1 MITAEDLRIVREP
14 LGWKL
19 GGSVR
24 RDATAVRAL
33 LAWAERGPILDA
45 WAAPRWLLPHQ
56 VPAARRIAAILER
69 FGGALLSDAVGM
81 GKTYVALAVATRY
94 RRVTALVPAALV
106 TQWRRVAAR
115 LRTACAVCS
124 HEGLSRGARIP
135 PTDLI
140 VVDEAHRLRNTETL
154 RYDRCARDIGRAD
167 VLLVTATPLVNRASD
182 LTHLLRL
189 FLPDNALGFL
199 EVPSLEAAAT
209 SARDAVLARA
219 VSRLSVARP
228 ATILADTVT
237 HIPLVTD
244 SPVVRAPT
252 VQPQVLAALMRGIDG
267 LTLPGLPQ
275 SGGRHLL
282 RAHLVHRLA
291 SSGAAFR
298 ETLRRHLAYIDR
310 MLASD
315 GNVTLRRTAVRALLG
330 PGDDLQLE
338 LPGFLTGENGERPS
352 LDELEKERARL
363 LALLGSTPGHGHSSP
378 KADRLRD
385 LLARRC
391 DARTLVFTSSAATA
405 LDLAGRLGWQEVGI
419 VAAGRARIAS
429 GRIGTDAVLDAF
441 APRARVARAPAPRG
455 ALRVLIATDLVS
467 EGLDLQ
473 DADTVVHYDLPWTPL
488 RLAQRVGRIA
498 RVGSPHSTAHVV
510 WFAPPAEHE
519 RRIRLGR
526 HLAEKVR
533 QQLAVVVPQTSRLG
547 RAQVVNAMLEARERL
562 CLPVE
567 DHDQAP
573 RDGATSL
580 AVVRG
585 PMALAAA
592 VCWRVGGGEVPE
604 LLVLSG
610 TPPAPITDYRT
621 IAATLSALVRAPG
634 SARDIPAPLVVALFD
649 LLRHRLRL
657 AGRGPGGRAVVD
669 LRRVILREGGKAG
682 SARHLPALD
691 ALDRALDR
699 LAAGCTVGAEREL
712 RSVLRCWPDVRGLRS
727 WLARHARRR
736 AGMPDVRIVGL
747 LAGDG
752 SG

>member
-1 MITAEDLRIVREP
+1 M
-14 LGWKL
+14 
-19 GGSVR
+19 
-24 RDATAVRAL
+24 RAL

-45 WAAPRWLLPHQ
+45 WNAPPWLLPHQ
-56 VPAARRIAAILER
+56 VPAARRIAAMLER

-94 RRVTALVPAALV
+94 RRVSALVPAALV

-115 LRTACAVCS
+115 LDTACTVCS
-124 HEGLSRGARIP
+124 HEGLSRGARVP
-135 PTDLI
+135 PADLI
-140 VVDEAHRLRNTETL
+140 VVDEAHRMRNPETL

-167 VLLVTATPLVNRASD
+167 VLLVTATPLVNRTSD

-189 FLPDNALGFL
+189 FLPDNALAVLG
-199 EVPSLEAAAT
+199 VPSLEAAAT
-209 SARDAVLARA
+209 SARDDALARA

-228 ATILADTVT
+228 ATILSHAGI
-237 HIPLVTD
+237 HIPRVTD
-244 SPVVRAPT
+244 SAVVRAPA
-252 VQPQVLAALMRGIDG
+252 VQPQVLAALLQGIDG
-267 LTLPGLPQ
+267 LALPGLPQ
-275 SGGRHLL
+275 GGGRQLL

-315 GNVTLRRTAVRALLG
+315 GNVTLRRSAVRVLLG

-338 LPGFLTGENGERPS
+338 LPGFLAGENGERPS
-352 LDELEKERARL
+352 LDELDKERARL
-363 LALLGSTPGHGHSSP
+363 LALLGATPGNGHPSP
-378 KADRLRD
+378 KADRLRG

-391 DARTLVFTSSAATA
+391 DARTLVFTSSTATA
-405 LDLAGRLGWQEVGI
+405 LDLAGRLGWREVGV

-455 ALRVLIATDLVS
+455 AVRVLIATDLVS

-498 RVGSPHSTAHVV
+498 RVGSPHGTAHVE
-510 WFAPPAEHE
+510 WFAPPPEHE

-533 QQLAVVVPQTSRLG
+533 QQLAVVVPQTSRVG
-547 RAQVVNAMLEARERL
+547 RARVVNAMLEARERL

-567 DHDQAP
+567 IPNPTLH
-573 RDGATSL
+573 RGATAL

-592 VCWRVGGGEVPE
+592 VCWRVAGGEVPE

-621 IAATLSALVRAPG
+621 IAATLSALERPPG
-634 SARDIPAPLVVALFD
+634 SARDIPAPLVAALFD

-657 AGRGPGGRAVVD
+657 ASRGPAARAIVD

-682 SARHLPALD
+682 SARDLKALD

-712 RSVLRCWPDVRGLRS
+712 ATVLRCWPNVRGMRS
-727 WLARHARRR
+727 WLARSPRR
-736 AGMPDVRIVGL
+736 GSGTPDVRIVGV